1 MTDLISCIV
10 AVFNG
15 ERYLKEAL
23 DSILAQTYR
32 PVEII
37 VVDDGSTDK
46 TAAVVASYGE
56 QVRYVW
62 QLNAGPGA
70 ARNLG
75 LSLTQGEFVAFL
87 DADDFWHAEKLA
99 TQMARFEARPELE
112 MCVTHMQNFWVP
124 ELHEEAARF
133 ENHRLSQPQ
142 PGHLTQTLLTR
153 HRLFEKVGHFNAAFR
168 HVHDSEWFFR
178 TSERGIIMELLP
190 DVLVYRRMHQNN
202 LSRLM
207 AGASRDEYLQLVK
220 NTLDRRRGLEKAGKN
235 LSD

>member
-1 MTDLISCIV
+1 MTPSLISCIV

-56 QVRYVW
+56 QVRYAW

-87 DADDFWHAEKLA
+87 DADDIWHREKLA
-99 TQMARFEARPELE
+99 YQIARFQARPELE
-112 MCVTHMQNFWVP
+112 LCVTHIQNFWIA

-133 ENHRLSQPQ
+133 QDHKRAQAL
-142 PGHLTQTLLTR
+142 PGYVTQTLLAR
-153 HRLFEKVGHFNAAFR
+153 RNLFDKVGLFNAAFR
-168 HVHDSEWFFR
+168 HVHDSEWFVR
-178 TSERGIIMELLP
+178 VNEQGIAMELLP
-190 DVLVYRRMHQNN
+190 EVLVYRRMHHTNR
-202 LSRLM
+202 SRQR
-207 AGASRDEYLQLVK
+207 AGASRDEYLQLLK

-235 LSD
+235 